1 MFKFKWLSEK
11 NNEKLNKIYDI
22 VWLDYNLALCKVEI
36 EKAIIL
42 ALEEWNKWEE
52 KNGFW
57 GYTEDEINYAFM
69 DLWKV
74 WDYNKSDDLREQN
87 GDCIITVL
95 MYLKRGTYGK

>member
-22 VWLDYNLALCKVEI
+22 VWIDYNLALCKIET

-52 KNGFW
+52 DKRIW
-57 GYTEDEINYAFM
+57 RYVRDEIDYAFM
-69 DLWKV
+69 DLWRV
-74 WDYNKSDDLREQN
+74 WDYNIEDDLREQS

-95 MYLKRGTYGK
+95 MYLKRGTYWK